1 MQTPHEVAMQNGK
14 LSDGS
19 VCVCVDS
26 ASTTLGLCHDGV
38 STHRPVLPALLGAV
52 VNKD

>member
-1 MQTPHEVAMQNGK
+1 MLGLPLIIANTAMV
-14 LSDGS
+14 LLYS
-19 VCVCVDS
+19 VCVNS
-26 ASTTLGLCHDGV
+26 ASTTLGLCHDGI